1 MLKREYFWAAM
12 WLCALVAAPVA
23 AQTASPSKSP
33 APAATTGPKSAGP
46 AQAPAGSREQNG
58 LVDINSASAEEL
70 DKLAGVG
77 PARAKA
83 IISHRPYNGKDDL
96 AQRKIIPQN
105 VYDQIKDKIIARQGS
120 AGTPRGSAGSPASA
134 AKGK

>member
-12 WLCALVAAPVA
+12 WLCALAAAPVA
-23 AQTASPSKSP
+23 AQMTSPSKSP
-33 APAATTGPKSAGP
+33 AAAATTGPKSAGP

-96 AQRKIIPQN
+96 VQRKVIPQN

-120 AGTPRGSAGSPASA
+120 AGTPPGSVGSPASA

>member
-12 WLCALVAAPVA
+12 WLCALAAAPVA
-23 AQTASPSKSP
+23 AQMTSPSKSP
-33 APAATTGPKSAGP
+33 AAAATTGPKSAGP

-58 LVDINSASAEEL
+58 LVDINSASAEAL

-96 AQRKIIPQN
+96 VQRKIIPQN

-120 AGTPRGSAGSPASA
+120 AGTPPGSAGSPASA